1 MVMELFIPIAVA
13 LVAVVAAWKLF
24 KGLMKTV
31 ALLAILTFAG
41 FYAFGGG
48 FA

>member
-1 MVMELFIPIAVA
+1 MELFIPIAVA

-24 KGLMKTV
+24 KGLMKTA
-31 ALLAILTFAG
+31 ALLTILTLAG
-41 FYAFGGG
+41 FYALGGG